1 MTWLRSGLK
10 EWVALPHGCA
20 QPQGEHVAQTRSLET
35 EPLPRTHP
43 WAVPKPVRRKRGW
56 REQVTHQ
63 IAITP
68 TVALGLG
75 SQPDMIEMEVKN
87 HHSRLQ
93 RQSSHPS
100 QVSGIGAGTTGQG
113 ALKTCK
119 GRKRSKIES
128 QQFQKTLTLPEMH
141 SLK

>member
-1 MTWLRSGLK
+1 MPCLRSGLQ
-10 EWVALPHGCA
+10 EWVALPHSCA
-20 QPQGEHVAQTRSLET
+20 QPQGEHVAHTRGLET
-35 EPLPRTHP
+35 EPPPQTPP
-43 WAVPKPVRRKRGW
+43 WAVTKPVPRVMRKR
-56 REQVTHQ
+56 VTHQ
-63 IAITP
+63 IAIAP